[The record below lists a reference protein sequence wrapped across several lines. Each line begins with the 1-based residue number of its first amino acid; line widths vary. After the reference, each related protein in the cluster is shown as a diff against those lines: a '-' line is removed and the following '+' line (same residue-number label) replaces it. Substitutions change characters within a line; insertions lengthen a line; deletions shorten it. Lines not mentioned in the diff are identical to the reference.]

1 MEVYT
6 LYIFSA
12 AIWLQSML
20 QRASSQSNPMCLAF
34 GVLLLEIISGKR
46 TSKFNGYGDF
56 INLLGHVRPFILR
69 HPNKYR

>member
-1 MEVYT
+1 VGKEQQQQQQQ
-6 LYIFSA
+6 LS
-12 AIWLQSML
+12 LL
-20 QRASSQSNPMCLAF
+20 SQA
-34 GVLLLEIISGKR
+34 SGKR